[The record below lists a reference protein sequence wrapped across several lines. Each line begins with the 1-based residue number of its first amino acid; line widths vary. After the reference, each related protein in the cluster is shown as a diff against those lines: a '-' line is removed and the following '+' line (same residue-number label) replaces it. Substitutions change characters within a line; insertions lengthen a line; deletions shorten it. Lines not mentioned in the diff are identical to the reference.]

1 MADLTEAQKAE
12 VYFFCGQAQRF
23 VQVNTAIEQGIAKIN
38 SFPDQQKL
46 LTNGLTAS
54 PAGLLA
60 RARQHY
66 DITMPAAYRRLKAL
80 KVGSIELSGGGEL
93 RVLAEQGRLMVK
105 GIRTILGVMDVP
117 GEDVFSTSFGFVAGG
132 SQFGGLL
139 HPGSCGANW
148 IGK

>member
-60 RARQHY
+60 AGTTTAAGRRHSGSPTTATSPPSSSSSRAATRS
-66 DITMPAAYRRLKAL
+66 A
-80 KVGSIELSGGGEL
+80 S
-93 RVLAEQGRLMVK
+93 
-105 GIRTILGVMDVP
+105 
-117 GEDVFSTSFGFVAGG
+117 
-132 SQFGGLL
+132 
-139 HPGSCGANW
+139 
-148 IGK
+148 